1 MRTINVNLTT
11 EQANLVDRAAE
22 QSGFA
27 NRSEFFRAVLRYVF
41 IHAPGIL
48 SNLDSVNFE
57 QPPTRDPEYIISE
70 LKKSGRYN
78 QKFIESVSRGL
89 RKSTYFKK
97 T

>member
-11 EQANLVDRAAE
+11 QQARQVDQAAK

-27 NRSEFFRAVLRYVF
+27 NRSEFFRAILRYVF

-48 SNLDSVNFE
+48 NKLDSVNFE

-78 QKFIESVSRGL
+78 QKFIESISTGL
-89 RKSTYFKK
+89 KKSEYFKK
-97 T
+97 R